1 MACRVFGCNM
11 DFENPENT
19 AKAGIRE
26 FRRFLSRIGMPIN
39 FEELGAK
46 PEDIPLMVE
55 KLNPGEGHGFVPIRS
70 EDATAIYQL
79 AVGAKVE

>member
-1 MACRVFGCNM
+1 
-11 DFENPENT
+11 
-19 AKAGIRE
+19 
-26 FRRFLSRIGMPIN
+26 MPIN